1 MDFKRDFLGI
11 PRSSIG
17 FQEGY
22 PTISFGSIGIPIGF
36 RKDFLSITRHSKGFQ
51 GCHCVALL
59 VLFCVSHNGDFSQT
73 GPGKIHMRRM
83 SVDAKLPIFFGQVL
97 LLPLIKWHCL

>member
-51 GCHCVALL
+51 EGFPRDSLL
-59 VLFCVSHNGDFSQT
+59 SNECQEGFPRDLYRYSN
-73 GPGKIHMRRM
+73 
-83 SVDAKLPIFFGQVL
+83 
-97 LLPLIKWHCL
+97 